1 MNKELFEKIIN
12 YSGEK
17 LALAAVIKTKDS
29 SPRNAGAKMII
40 YPDGST
46 YGTIGGGP
54 TEAEIIEES
63 KKLIKTG
70 GSKKISFNLTNK
82 EISEHGGICGG
93 NVDIFVDV
101 IDLND

>member
-17 LALAAVIKTKDS
+17 LVLAAVIKTKDS

-54 TEAEIIEES
+54 VEAEIIEES

-70 GSKKISFNLTNK
+70 GSKKLNYNLTNK
-82 EISEHGGICGG
+82 DIAEHGGICGG
-93 NVDIFVDV
+93 NVDIFVEV
-101 IDLND
+101 IDLID